1 MWQPHGTSKF
11 SKYLILLGQ
20 LTARNE
26 HLSDTDI
33 VIRNKDNLQPRL
45 SMAKKK
51 KKKIVTRFHDLLT
64 LCTKSYLQKITN
76 IWIMVHSDSTIGDE
90 FDNPFGLDICSKC
103 LSSKYAY
110 PRSKARFPFFR
121 THFFHFLTAVNNSHY
136 VE

>member
-1 MWQPHGTSKF
+1 MDQLSVRKDDNAAYIIHCSMWQPHSTSKF

-51 KKKIVTRFHDLLT
+51 KKKKL
-64 LCTKSYLQKITN
+64 
-76 IWIMVHSDSTIGDE
+76 
-90 FDNPFGLDICSKC
+90 
-103 LSSKYAY
+103 
-110 PRSKARFPFFR
+110 
-121 THFFHFLTAVNNSHY
+121 
-136 VE
+136 